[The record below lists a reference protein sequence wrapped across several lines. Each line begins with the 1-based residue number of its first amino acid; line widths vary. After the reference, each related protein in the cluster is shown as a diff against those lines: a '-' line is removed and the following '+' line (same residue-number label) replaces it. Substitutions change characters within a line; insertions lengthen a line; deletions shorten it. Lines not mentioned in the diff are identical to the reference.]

1 EVWSGWCL
9 LPFRVSEGTWANK
22 ASPQLCLST
31 ALSPLLSPQ
40 LLALNTPTVQASTA
54 MSWWRDNFWIL
65 LAVAIIV
72 VSLVLG
78 LVLYCVC
85 RRQFRQDKKWS
96 IAKPWKPNGRDE
108 EKMYENVLNP
118 PPGQLPALPPRGS
131 PFLGDPAPQEVP
143 SQPLAWYSSV
153 RKVRNKK
160 VFSISGSE
168 NDYDDVEI
176 PASAENQ
183 QSKTTTPSWQA
194 EKGLHSSF

>member
-1 EVWSGWCL
+1 MTGL
-9 LPFRVSEGTWANK
+9 RPTK
-22 ASPQLCLST
+22 
-31 ALSPLLSPQ
+31 ALS
-40 LLALNTPTVQASTA
+40 AFAA

-65 LAVAIIV
+65 LAAAIIV

-78 LVLYCVC
+78 LILYCVC
-85 RRQFRQDKKWS
+85 RRQFRQGKKWS

-108 EKMYENVLNP
+108 EKMYENVMNP
-118 PPGQLPALPPRGS
+118 SPGQLPALPPRGS